1 MRPGSPFGVRLA
13 LLALLALPPAARAA
27 WLSDF
32 LGIGRLFEDVVAEQ
46 TDPATAPAP
55 PTALTPTYYLE
66 HAGGFVEIG
75 MDPVAGDT
83 PPPPA
88 VVLDE
93 VHQALTAQH
102 YLPAVPGHGASLV
115 LIYSWGV
122 MREQDFPGRELAGQR
137 ARLMLVAPKK
147 QAADV
152 FQDVADNA
160 EAWGFHFPIIDPMK
174 NRLLSM
180 ISNDRYFVVISA
192 YDCASVA
199 RNHPRLVWRVRMST
213 WANGSSMADAFPTL
227 LRGGA
232 PFIGR
237 NFDDAQFLSLPKVR
251 TGTVTVGAPRVIETL
266 EDGERAGEA
275 AKGSRAPEAA
285 PGRPSGN
292 PRPDGE
298 RAPSAGPK

>member
-1 MRPGSPFGVRLA
+1 MRRVSSFRFRLT
-13 LLALLALPPAARAA
+13 LLAALALPPAARAS
-27 WLSDF
+27 WLSRLLDF
-32 LGIGRLFEDVVAEQ
+32 GKLYEDVVAEQ
-46 TDPATAPAP
+46 ADPATAPAP

-66 HAGGFVEIG
+66 HASGFVEIG

-83 PPPPA
+83 PPPPP

-102 YLPAVPGHGASLV
+102 YLPAAPGHGASLV

-152 FQDVADNA
+152 FQEVLDRSDP
-160 EAWGFHFPIIDPMK
+160 WTFQFPIINPMR

-180 ISNDRYFVVISA
+180 TSDDRYFVIISA

-237 NFDDAQFLSLPKVR
+237 NFDDAQLLSLPKVR
-251 TGTVTVGAPRVIETL
+251 AGTVTVGAPRVIEDSEL
-266 EDGERAGEA
+266 APPAGDA
-275 AKGSRAPEAA
+275 AATGRTSGRESHEEKGPGSAPAA
-285 PGRPSGN
+285 NPGR
-292 PRPDGE
+292 
-298 RAPSAGPK
+298 